1 MKLLK
6 LSLPVLALLALAAC
20 KQETAAPADTAPVS
34 GTSAVSEAGAP
45 AAPLGSAQDAKWQSY
60 QCHDGLALSARYFS
74 ENGNPVAE
82 IRFDNKIFKLPHRSE
97 ESNEDMVSFGDGSYA
112 WRVSNQYKND
122 LYKEDNGFLVRQ
134 EKQKVN
140 NEEIFVDATM
150 AKNCMP
156 AQ

>member
-6 LSLPVLALLALAAC
+6 SSLPVLALLALAAC
-20 KQETAAPADTAPVS
+20 KQETAAPADTAPAT
-34 GTSAVSEAGAP
+34 GTHAVSEASAP

-74 ENGNPVAE
+74 KDGKSVVA
-82 IRFDNKIFKLPHRSE
+82 IRFDNQVFKLPHNSE
-97 ESNEDMVSFGDGSYA
+97 ESNEDVVSFGDGSHS

-122 LYKEDNGFLVRQ
+122 LYKEDNGFLVRH

-140 NEEIFVDATM
+140 NEEILVDAIM